1 MAIIGIWSNMKVDLH
16 VHSKFSKGP
25 SQWILQKIGC
35 PESFTEPMH
44 LRDIAIRKGMSIV
57 TITDHNITERQHQ
70 DIQKALEN
78 IYDIAGYLYW
88 RTVWFL

>member
-1 MAIIGIWSNMKVDLH
+1 
-16 VHSKFSKGP
+16 
-25 SQWILQKIGC
+25 
-35 PESFTEPMH
+35 MH